1 MKADPHSQP
10 HESHPEVARQL
21 AIFERGLV
29 DLIERRELVERLS
42 RSIAAR
48 APLRIK
54 FGMDPSSPDLHVGH
68 CVPLFKLRDLQ
79 QLGHQIVL
87 IVGDSTAMV
96 GDPSGRNK
104 LRPQLTRAEVENN
117 LKTYVEQAARVLDM
131 SKTEVRRNSEWFDAM
146 RFEDVLRLTGK
157 MTVARMLERDTFQKR
172 VAENEPI
179 GIHEFLYPLM
189 QGWDSVMVRC
199 DMELGGTDQLFNL
212 LRGRDLQASE
222 GQVGQICF
230 TTPLIN
236 GLDGRKMSKSYGN
249 AIALNDSAGEMF
261 GKVMSISD
269 DVLGEW
275 FRLLT
280 RVPLEEIEA
289 LLKGH
294 PREAKARLGQEI
306 AGFFHGADAGRAA
319 REEFDRRFRDK
330 ELPTEIPEHAYPPGA
345 PEGGYALP
353 NLLKELSLSATTSD
367 ARRLIEQGAVKLDGS
382 VVKDPRHKVEPR
394 GAPLLVQAGK
404 LRFARVLRDDQR
416 G

>member
-1 MKADPHSQP
+1 MKPAAPATDS
-10 HESHPEVARQL
+10 PEVRAQL
-21 AIFERGLV
+21 EVFERGIV
-29 DLIERRELVERLS
+29 DLIEKRELAERIA
-42 RSIAAR
+42 RSLAAKK
-48 APLRIK
+48 PLRVK

-104 LRPQLTRAEVENN
+104 LRPQLSRADVETN
-117 LKTYVEQAARVLDM
+117 LQTYVTQVAKVLDM
-131 SKTEVRRNSEWFDAM
+131 SKTEVRRNSEWFDQM
-146 RFEDVLRLTGK
+146 RFEDVLRLCGK

-189 QGWDSVMVRC
+189 QGWDSVMIRC
-199 DMELGGTDQLFNL
+199 DLELGGTDQLFNL

-222 GQVGQICF
+222 GQPGQICF

-249 AIALNDSAGEMF
+249 AITLNDSPGEMF

-269 DVLGEW
+269 EVMRDW
-275 FRLLT
+275 FLLLT
-280 RVPLEEIEA
+280 RVPVPEVDA
-289 LLKGH
+289 LLAAGF
-294 PREAKARLGQEI
+294 RDAKARLGEEI
-306 AGFFHGADAGRAA
+306 AGFFHGAAAGKAA
-319 REEFDRRFRDK
+319 RAEFDRRFRDK
-330 ELPTEIPEHAYPPGA
+330 ELPSELPELAYPAGA
-345 PEGGYALP
+345 PEGGWMLP
-353 NLLKELSLSATTSD
+353 NLLKELKLVASTSD
-367 ARRLIEQGAVKLDGS
+367 ARRLIEQGAVKLDGA
-382 VVKDPRHKVEPR
+382 VVKDPKFAVPPG
-394 GAPLLVQAGK
+394 GAPLVVQAGK
-404 LRFARVLRDDQR
+404 LKFGRVKR